1 MDAFNY
7 RCHSAY
13 DSETPL
19 ERQVQKHMKHAI
31 IETGGKQYRV
41 SEGDTIFIEK
51 LESQTGDN
59 IIFDK
64 VLAVVDSDITKFGT
78 PLLAGAKVSASVLKN
93 GKAKKVRIFK
103 MKRRK
108 GYRRRQGHRQPYTQ
122 VKIETISA

>member
-1 MDAFNY
+1 
-7 RCHSAY
+7 
-13 DSETPL
+13 
-19 ERQVQKHMKHAI
+19 MKHAI

-51 LESQTGDN
+51 LEAQSGDQ
-59 IIFDK
+59 ITFDK

-78 PLLAGAKVSASVLKN
+78 PLLSGAKVSASILKN